1 MIDLSK
7 LTAELHEAAVEKGF
21 WAVGN
26 AESRHIAKMH
36 CELSEAVQEDRCGRP
51 LLYVDDIEVDARITD
66 PAMFGGRKPEG
77 VAAELADFVMMALDY
92 MAHAGV
98 DFDEEAGDVFAECYT
113 DPELREEVKDRDL
126 CDVVNVLHSTVV
138 EADEDGDI
146 SALIG
151 SILAICAWLEI
162 RGCDLWEVI
171 RLKMEYNKS
180 RPALHGRLY

>member
-1 MIDLSK
+1 MIALNK
-7 LTAELHEAAVEKGF
+7 LQQELHAAAVEKGF
-21 WAVGN
+21 WDVEN

-51 LLYVDDIEVDARITD
+51 LMYVDDIEMEARITD
-66 PAMFGGRKPEG
+66 PEMFAGRKPEG

-92 MAHAGV
+92 MAHVGV
-98 DFDEEAGDVFAECYT
+98 DFSEDAGDVFAECYT
-113 DPELREEVKDRDL
+113 DPELCSEVKDSDL
-126 CDVVNVLHSTVV
+126 CDMVNIFHSAIV

-151 SILAICAWLEI
+151 SILMACAWLEI
-162 RGCDLWEVI
+162 RGCDLWQVI

-180 RPALHGRLY
+180 RPALHGRAY